1 MASNSVNDLEKASI
15 EEIEV
20 SKRSDQRSPIQLTSE
35 QYERLLR
42 YPAYIPLAKNLGNP
56 TPLGMITFIL
66 VQAPTAFIQMGWGNT
81 TVAANTALFGTYYM
95 VGGLGLIIAG
105 VMEWLV
111 GNTFPCVA
119 FITFG
124 GNWLSIG
131 ALLDPAHEIA
141 STFPGGTSSPDYNKA
156 LIFYFAFWTFLTIVY
171 FLTSLRINVA
181 LAWYL
186 LGNIFQYQLANG
198 LNAAAY
204 GELGNGNI
212 PLANALAKAGGAFEF
227 VVVCVATYQFV
238 ALMFESVD
246 MPFKLPLGDLS
257 NVLTKKTKLS

>member
-66 VQAPTAFIQMGWGNT
+66 VQAPSAFIQMGWGNT
-81 TVAANTALFGTYYM
+81 TVGANTALFGTYYM

-105 VMEWLV
+105 VMEWVSSNLLVNRLCANDHQLV

-124 GNWLSIG
+124 GNW
-131 ALLDPAHEIA
+131 
-141 STFPGGTSSPDYNKA
+141 
-156 LIFYFAFWTFLTIVY
+156 
-171 FLTSLRINVA
+171 
-181 LAWYL
+181 
-186 LGNIFQYQLANG
+186 
-198 LNAAAY
+198 
-204 GELGNGNI
+204 
-212 PLANALAKAGGAFEF
+212 
-227 VVVCVATYQFV
+227 
-238 ALMFESVD
+238 
-246 MPFKLPLGDLS
+246 
-257 NVLTKKTKLS
+257 